1 MSRIAV
7 IGATGS
13 VGRQICARFAEDGQE
28 VLAVARG
35 HAARVGPYPFVAR
48 DVAADDAAELARFLR
63 SHDVRVVVNAAGR
76 WGPTRA
82 EMLRSHLGVAQRLA
96 EARSLMDDPPRLIH
110 LGTVHE
116 YGPAPAGVDLDER
129 QPVDPGTPYAMV
141 KVACSMAVLAA
152 GGVVLRCANMFGPH
166 PPEETFFAAV
176 LRRLRAA
183 SRDRS
188 VVELTVADARRDFV
202 DVRDVAGAVLAAA
215 SAPVEGQ
222 VLNIG
227 SGHAHPLRE
236 LVDGLIAEAGVPASR
251 VRITEQDVPSHGG
264 GWIRVDSRAAQRLT
278 GWRPRYTARE
288 SLRAMWAQV

>member
-1 MSRIAV
+1 MSRTAV

-13 VGRQICARFAEDGQE
+13 VGRQVCARFAEAGHE

-35 HAARVGPYPFVAR
+35 RSGWVGRHPLITR
-48 DVAADDAAELARFLR
+48 DVAARDAAELAAFLASR
-63 SHDVRVVVNAAGR
+63 EVDVVVNAAGR

-82 EMLRSHLGVAQRLA
+82 EMMRSHLGVAQRLA
-96 EARSLMDDPPRLIH
+96 EAVSLLDPAPRLVH

-116 YGPAPAGVDLDER
+116 YGPVSAGVRLDE
-129 QPVDPGTPYAMV
+129 QCPVSPGTPYAMV
-141 KVACSMAVLAA
+141 KIACSMAVLAA
-152 GGVVLRCANMFGPH
+152 GGVVLRCANMYGPY

-183 SRDRS
+183 ARDGS
-188 VVELTVADARRDFV
+188 TVELAVAGAHRDFV

-215 SAPVEGQ
+215 VAPIEGQ

-227 SGHAHPLRE
+227 SGQAHPLRD
-236 LVDGLIAEAGVPASR
+236 LVTALIEEARFPASR
-251 VRITEQDVPSHGG
+251 IRITERDMPSHGG
-264 GWIRVDSRAAQRLT
+264 DWIRVDTRAAQRLT

-288 SLRAMWAQV
+288 SLSAMWAHA